1 MRKKIIILIVII
13 ILIIITAVIFYNE
26 QQKSKLDKSELD
38 KVYVRLKWIY
48 QAQFAGFFTAEQ
60 KGFYKEQGINV
71 ILTPGGAESPSIQMV
86 AGGGEQFGVTGM
98 SQLMEA
104 RAKGVPVVAL
114 AVIYRKNP
122 LIWFSVNKDVDSA
135 EDLVGKKVGVTIG
148 SNSDILFKAMLKKAG
163 IDIEKVERVPVSYDI
178 SPVLTGQVDAYEGY
192 IVNQPITAREKG
204 FKIYIINPV
213 DYGINFYA
221 DTLFTTEK
229 MIKENPDLVKRFVKA
244 TLEGWEYAYSHSD
257 EAVDYTLMYS
267 DQLTRE
273 HETAMMQAS
282 LELLRPDDKPIGT
295 IDRQIL
301 EEMHDLL
308 ISNNILK
315 NPLDLDNLYTT
326 QFLK

>member
-1 MRKKIIILIVII
+1 MKKTILILILII
-13 ILIIITAVIFYNE
+13 ILIIVAVVNFYNK
-26 QQKSKLDKSELD
+26 QQKTELD

-60 KGFYKEQGINV
+60 KGFYREQGIDV

-122 LIWFSVNKDVDSA
+122 LIWFSVNEDVNSA
-135 EDLVGKKVGVTIG
+135 EDLVGRKVGVTIG

-163 IDIEKVERVPVSYDI
+163 IDIEKVERVPVTYDI

-192 IVNQPITAREKG
+192 IINQPVTAREKG
-204 FKIYIINPV
+204 FETYIINPV
-213 DYGINFYA
+213 DYGVNFYA

-229 MIKENPDLVKRFVKA
+229 IIKENPDLVKRFVKA
-244 TLEGWEYAYSHSD
+244 TLEGWEYAYSHPD
-257 EAVDYTLMYS
+257 EAVNYTLMYS

-295 IDRQIL
+295 IDREVL

-315 NPLDLDNLYTT
+315 NPLDLDSLYTT
-326 QFLK
+326 QF

>member
-1 MRKKIIILIVII
+1 MKKTILILILII
-13 ILIIITAVIFYNE
+13 ILIIVAVVNFYNK
-26 QQKSKLDKSELD
+26 QQKTELD

-60 KGFYKEQGINV
+60 KGFYREQGIDV

-122 LIWFSVNKDVDSA
+122 LIWFSVNEDVNSA
-135 EDLVGKKVGVTIG
+135 EDLVGRKVGVTIG

-163 IDIEKVERVPVSYDI
+163 IDIEKVERVPVTYDI

-192 IVNQPITAREKG
+192 IINQPVTAREKG
-204 FKIYIINPV
+204 FETYIINPV
-213 DYGINFYA
+213 DYGVNFYA

-229 MIKENPDLVKRFVKA
+229 IIKENPDLVKRFVKA
-244 TLEGWEYAYSHSD
+244 TLEGWEYAYSHPD
-257 EAVDYTLMYS
+257 EAVNYTLMYS

-295 IDRQIL
+295 IDRQVL

-315 NPLDLDNLYTT
+315 NPLDLDKLYTT
-326 QFLK
+326 QFLE

>member
-1 MRKKIIILIVII
+1 MKKTILILILII
-13 ILIIITAVIFYNE
+13 ILIIVAVVNFYNK
-26 QQKSKLDKSELD
+26 QQKTELD

-60 KGFYKEQGINV
+60 KGFYREQGIDV

-122 LIWFSVNKDVDSA
+122 LIWFSVNEDVNSA
-135 EDLVGKKVGVTIG
+135 EDLVGRKVGVTIG

-163 IDIEKVERVPVSYDI
+163 IDIEKVERVPVTYDI

-192 IVNQPITAREKG
+192 IINQPVTAREKG
-204 FKIYIINPV
+204 FETYIINPV
-213 DYGINFYA
+213 DYGVNFYA

-229 MIKENPDLVKRFVKA
+229 IIKENPDLVKRFVKA
-244 TLEGWEYAYSHSD
+244 TLEGWEYAYSHPD
-257 EAVDYTLMYS
+257 EAVNYTLMYS

-282 LELLRPDDKPIGT
+282 LELLRPDDKPIGM
-295 IDRQIL
+295 IDRQVL

-315 NPLDLDNLYTT
+315 NPLDLDSLYTT
-326 QFLK
+326 QF

>member
-1 MRKKIIILIVII
+1 MKKTILILILII
-13 ILIIITAVIFYNE
+13 ILIIVAVVNFYNK
-26 QQKSKLDKSELD
+26 QQKTELD

-60 KGFYKEQGINV
+60 KGFYREQGIDV

-122 LIWFSVNKDVDSA
+122 LIWFSVNEDVNSA
-135 EDLVGKKVGVTIG
+135 EDLVGRKVGVTIG

-163 IDIEKVERVPVSYDI
+163 IDIEKVERVPVTYDI

-192 IVNQPITAREKG
+192 IINQPVTAREKG
-204 FKIYIINPV
+204 FETYIINPV
-213 DYGINFYA
+213 DYGVNFYA

-229 MIKENPDLVKRFVKA
+229 IIKENPDLVKRFVKA
-244 TLEGWEYAYSHSD
+244 TLEGWEYAYSHPD
-257 EAVDYTLMYS
+257 EAVNYTLMYS

-295 IDRQIL
+295 IDREVL

-315 NPLDLDNLYTT
+315 NPLDLDSLYTT
-326 QFLK
+326 QFLE

>member
-1 MRKKIIILIVII
+1 MKKKIIILIVII
-13 ILIIITAVIFYNE
+13 ILIIIAVVSSYNKE
-26 QQKSKLDKSELD
+26 QKEQKSELD

-71 ILTPGGAESPSIQMV
+71 TLTPGGAESPSIQMV

-122 LIWFSVNKDVDSA
+122 LIWFSVNEDVNSA
-135 EDLVGKKVGVTIG
+135 EDLVGRKVGVTIG

-163 IDIEKVERVPVSYDI
+163 VDIEKVERVPVTYDI
-178 SPVLTGQVDAYEGY
+178 SPVLTRQVDAYEGY
-192 IVNQPITAREKG
+192 IINQPITAREKG
-204 FKIYIINPV
+204 FKTFIINPA

-229 MIKENPDLVKRFVKA
+229 MIKENPDLVRRFVKA
-244 TLEGWEYAYSHSD
+244 TLQGWEYAYSHPD

-267 DQLTRE
+267 DQLKKE

-282 LELLRPDDKPIGT
+282 LELLKPDDKPIGT
-295 IDRQIL
+295 IDRQVL

-308 ISNNILK
+308 ISNNILE
-315 NPLDLDNLYTT
+315 NPLDLDKLYTI
-326 QFLK
+326 QFLE

>member
-1 MRKKIIILIVII
+1 MKKTILILIVII
-13 ILIIITAVIFYNE
+13 ILIIVVAISFYNK
-26 QQKSKLDKSELD
+26 QQKAELD

-60 KGFYKEQGINV
+60 KGFYREQGIDV

-86 AGGGEQFGVTGM
+86 AGGGEQFGITGM

-104 RAKGVPVVAL
+104 RAKDVPVVAL

-122 LIWFSVNKDVDSA
+122 LIWFSVNEDVNSA
-135 EDLVGKKVGVTIG
+135 EDLVGRKVGVTIG

-163 IDIEKVERVPVSYDI
+163 IDIEKVERVPVTYDI

-192 IVNQPITAREKG
+192 IINQPITAREKG
-204 FKIYIINPV
+204 FKTYIINPA

-229 MIKENPDLVKRFVKA
+229 IIKENPDLVKRFVKA
-244 TLEGWEYAYSHSD
+244 TIEGWEYTYSHPD
-257 EAVDYTLMYS
+257 EAVNYTLMYS

-282 LELLRPDDKPIGT
+282 LELLKPDDKPIGT
-295 IDRQIL
+295 IDRQVL

-308 ISNNILK
+308 ISNNILE
-315 NPLDLDNLYTT
+315 NPLNLDNLYTT
-326 QFLK
+326 QFLE